1 MQSSILHATPAV
13 ECPRPFSRSRAL
25 LLSAVA
31 ATLLAHGG
39 ISLARNPSEPV
50 SLNFQN
56 ADIETVIGAIGRI
69 TGQNFLIDPRVKGKL
84 NIITNTPVAPELSYQ
99 ILLSALRLQG
109 FTAVEGEAWEAWE
122 DGKRVEAADFFVP
135 FGRSFDV
142 AEAGANALGVEVSE
156 SLNVKK
162 K

>member
-1 MQSSILHATPAV
+1 M
-13 ECPRPFSRSRAL
+13 RAM
-25 LLSAVA
+25 A
-31 ATLLAHGG
+31 AAEA
-39 ISLARNPSEPV
+39 IAACMED
-50 SLNFQN
+50 
-56 ADIETVIGAIGRI
+56 AGAGE
-69 TGQNFLIDPRVKGKL
+69 
-84 NIITNTPVAPELSYQ
+84 ASPED
-99 ILLSALRLQG
+99 

-142 AEAGANALGVEVSE
+142 AEAEAGANALGVEVSE